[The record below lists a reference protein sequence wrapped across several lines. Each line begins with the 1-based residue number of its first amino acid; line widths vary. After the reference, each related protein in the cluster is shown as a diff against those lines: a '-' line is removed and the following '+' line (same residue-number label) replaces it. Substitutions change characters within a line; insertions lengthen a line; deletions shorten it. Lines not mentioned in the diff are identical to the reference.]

1 MAADMSVAVIGT
13 GRMGAAMAV
22 RLRESDVD
30 VVVYN
35 RSRAS
40 AERTGAP
47 VAGTAREAAG
57 RADTVLVS
65 LADDEAVVS
74 SYTGHDGLVAGL
86 RPGTVVLE
94 TSTVD
99 PETVRTM
106 LPLVTERSATLLDAP
121 VSGSVPLVQRGE
133 LTFMVGGD
141 SAALDRVRPV
151 LDVLAKQ
158 VFHVGEVG
166 AGAVVKLSVNTV
178 VHALNEALSEALVLA
193 ERAGVPRATTYDVF
207 AASAIAAPFVGYKRE
222 AFVHPDKT
230 PVAFTL
236 DLVAK
241 DLDLIQTLAE
251 RVGAPMRQTAT
262 TRRVVRAAVAAGLGG
277 YDMSAIAQFL
287 SRGLITS

>member
-1 MAADMSVAVIGT
+1 MTIAVVGT
-13 GRMGAAMAV
+13 GRMGSAMAI
-22 RLRESDVD
+22 RLRESGAD
-30 VVVYN
+30 VVVHN
-35 RSRAS
+35 RSRGS

-47 VAGTAREAAG
+47 VADTAREAVAG
-57 RADTVLVS
+57 ADTVFVS
-65 LADDEAVVS
+65 LADDKAVLSVYAGS
-74 SYTGHDGLVAGL
+74 DGLAAGL

-94 TSTVD
+94 TSTID
-99 PETVRTM
+99 PETVRM
-106 LPLVTERSATLLDAP
+106 VAPLVAERDAALLDAP

-141 SAALDRVRPV
+141 AAALDKARPV
-151 LDVLAKQ
+151 LDILAKQ
-158 VFHVGEVG
+158 VFHVGDVG

-178 VHALNEALSEALVLA
+178 IHALNEALSEALVLA
-193 ERAGVPRATTYDVF
+193 ERAGVPRETTYEVF
-207 AASAIAAPFVGYKRE
+207 AASAIAAPFVAYKRE
-222 AFVHPDKT
+222 AFVHPETT

-262 TRRVVRAAVAAGLGG
+262 TSRVVKAAIAAGLGG

-287 SRGLITS
+287 SRGVIT